1 MAILACIMKITPD
14 IIKIISLCL
23 DSFLKLLSAG
33 ATVFA
38 ACVAIYGINAWRR
51 EFKGKRDIELAE
63 EVLELFYKERDAIR
77 AIRSPLGY
85 SHEGKK
91 VIERLKAEG
100 KEGDIDLQMAT
111 VLERY
116 ETREETFQKL
126 QMLQY
131 RFMAR
136 FGKDKTKPFDDLREC
151 VNSIFIAARILPDLR
166 KSLREDEDSDS
177 ETKKIRRD
185 QINQLQSDLWWG
197 DDEKDRIT
205 PKVEAVVKAMIGL
218 AGN

>member
-1 MAILACIMKITPD
+1 MLIPD
-14 IIKIISLCL
+14 PNTTNNVGLCV
-23 DSFLKLLSAG
+23 DIFSKLISAG

-63 EVLELFYKERDAIR
+63 EVLELCYKASDAIR

-91 VIERLKAEG
+91 VIERMKSEG
-100 KEGDIDLQMAT
+100 KEGDIDLRMAT

-116 ETREETFQKL
+116 EAREETFQKL
-126 QMLQY
+126 QMLRY

-136 FGKDKTKPFDDLREC
+136 FGKDKTKPFDDLRDC
-151 VNSIFIAARILPDLR
+151 VNRVFLAAKALFYLQKMREEDFDDRMLDRRRQFNADL
-166 KSLREDEDSDS
+166 
-177 ETKKIRRD
+177 I
-185 QINQLQSDLWWG
+185 WG
-197 DDEKDRIT
+197 DDEKDKIT
-205 PKVEAVVKAMIGL
+205 PEVETAVKEMEEICQKIIEGR
-218 AGN
+218 

>member
-1 MAILACIMKITPD
+1 MPIPD
-14 IIKIISLCL
+14 ANTTSNIGLCV
-23 DSFLKLLSAG
+23 DVFSKLISAG

-63 EVLELFYKERDAIR
+63 EVLELFYKARDAIR

-91 VIERLKAEG
+91 VVERLKAEG
-100 KEGDIDLQMAT
+100 REGDIDLQMAT

-116 ETREETFQKL
+116 EAREETFQKL

-151 VNSIFIAARILPDLR
+151 VNSIFLAARMLSILS
-166 KSLREDEDSDS
+166 KSIREEMDS
-177 ETKKIRRD
+177 EIKKSQYDKID
-185 QINQLQSDLWWG
+185 QLHADLYWG
-197 DDEKDRIT
+197 DDEKERIT
-205 PKVEAVVKAMIGL
+205 PKVEAVVKAMEEICQKIIG
-218 AGN
+218 AK

>member
-1 MAILACIMKITPD
+1 MSIPD
-14 IIKIISLCL
+14 ANTTSNIGLCV
-23 DSFLKLLSAG
+23 DVFSKLISAG

-38 ACVAIYGINAWRR
+38 ACVAIYGIKAWRR

-63 EVLELFYKERDAIR
+63 EVLELFYKARDAIR

-91 VIERLKAEG
+91 VVERLKAEG
-100 KEGDIDLQMAT
+100 GEGDIDLQMAT

-116 ETREETFQKL
+116 EAREETFQKL

-151 VNSIFIAARILPDLR
+151 VNSIFFAARMLSMLW
-166 KSLREDEDSDS
+166 KSIREEMDSG
-177 ETKKIRRD
+177 TKKTRYDKID
-185 QINQLQSDLWWG
+185 QLQADLYWG

-205 PKVEAVVKAMIGL
+205 PKVEAVVKAMEEICQKIIG
-218 AGN
+218 AK